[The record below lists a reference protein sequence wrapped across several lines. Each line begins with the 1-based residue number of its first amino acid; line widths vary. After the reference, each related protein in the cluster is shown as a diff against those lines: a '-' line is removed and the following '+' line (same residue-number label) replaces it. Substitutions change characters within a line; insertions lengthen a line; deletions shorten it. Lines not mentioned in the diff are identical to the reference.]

1 MRIALGLA
9 LLSSVAAWGQDF
21 NLTLTGPHGAQ
32 VSIAAG
38 KGDVTVV
45 LFISTICPVS
55 NNYNTRMN
63 GLYRDYSAKGVK
75 FVFVN
80 ANQNESAAQVEE
92 HARRAGFEFPVYR
105 DVGNRVADRLGAQY
119 TPETFVIGP
128 DGAIRYHG
136 RIDDAQNQARV
147 QQNSLRLAIDAVLAG
162 GEVATP
168 ATKAFG
174 CTIKRA
180 RRTS

>member
-1 MRIALGLA
+1 MRKAVGLA
-9 LLSSVAAWGQDF
+9 LLLGVAARGQDSNF
-21 NLTLTGPHGAQ
+21 TLTGPHGAQ
-32 VSIAAG
+32 VSISPG
-38 KGDVTVV
+38 KGGVTVV
-45 LFISTICPVS
+45 LFISTVCPVS

-63 GLYRDYSAKGVK
+63 DLYRDYSARGVK

-92 HARRAGFEFPVYR
+92 HARRAGFAFPVYR
-105 DVGNRVADRLGAQY
+105 DVGNRVADRLGAQS

-128 DGAIRYHG
+128 GGAIRYHG

-147 QQNSLRLAIDAVLAG
+147 QHSSLRLAIDAVLAG
-162 GEVATP
+162 GEVAAP
-168 ATKAFG
+168 ETKAFG

>member
-63 GLYRDYSAKGVK
+63 DLYRDYSPKGVK

-80 ANQNESAAQVEE
+80 ANQNESASEVAE
-92 HARRAGFEFPVYR
+92 HARQAGFAFPVYR
-105 DVGNRVADRLGAQY
+105 DVGDKVADRFGAQS
-119 TPETFVIGP
+119 TPETYVIDQVGKL
-128 DGAIRYHG
+128 RYHG
-136 RIDDAQNQARV
+136 RIDDAQNEARV
-147 QQNSLRLAIDAVLAG
+147 QKNSLRLAIDAVLAG
-162 GEVATP
+162 GEVAVP
-168 ATKAFG
+168 ETKAFG

-180 RRTS
+180 RKP